1 MRFEPVRLDAG
12 ERALQREV
20 LEFLDEWQ
28 PAGSYLPGLGMAAA
42 HDPEFSRELGRRG
55 WLGMMLPREYGGQEC
70 TAIQR
75 FMVTEALLVRGAP
88 IGAHWIADRQTA
100 PAILRHG
107 TEEQRR
113 RFLPA
118 IARGEC
124 YFSIGMSEPDS
135 GSDLASI
142 RTVAQKIPGG
152 WQLNG
157 TKVWTSMAHN
167 NQWAVVLCRTGRGED
182 KRAGLSQFLL
192 ELGSPGVQ
200 IHPVLFT
207 DGGHHF
213 NEIHL
218 EDVFVPDELV
228 LGEIGS
234 GWSQVTGELA
244 YERSGPDRYL
254 STYTLL
260 DQVLRAQATSGI
272 ASAAGRDA
280 LGRLSARLWGLRQMS
295 LSIARSLDDGF
306 APATEAALVK
316 DLGTIFEREVIDLLR
331 PILEIEPDPISGTIL
346 ERLLAE
352 SIVSAPTFTIRGGTT
367 EVMRSI
373 VSREVLADV

>member
-1 MRFEPVRLDAG
+1 M
-12 ERALQREV
+12 
-20 LEFLDEWQ
+20 
-28 PAGSYLPGLGMAAA
+28 
-42 HDPEFSRELGRRG
+42 
-55 WLGMMLPREYGGQEC
+55 
-70 TAIQR
+70 
-75 FMVTEALLVRGAP
+75 
-88 IGAHWIADRQTA
+88 
-100 PAILRHG
+100 
-107 TEEQRR
+107 
-113 RFLPA
+113 
-118 IARGEC
+118 
-124 YFSIGMSEPDS
+124 
-135 GSDLASI
+135 
-142 RTVAQKIPGG
+142 
-152 WQLNG
+152 
-157 TKVWTSMAHN
+157 
-167 NQWAVVLCRTGRGED
+167 
-182 KRAGLSQFLL
+182 
-192 ELGSPGVQ
+192 Q

-352 SIVSAPTFTIRGGTT
+352 SIVSAPTVTLRGGTT